1 MDKSRDYSNKTYK
14 KFSHSKNKSTPYE
27 VEQLLSVKNKTKTT
41 SDLIFEKITDLFT
54 ANGGNRLL
62 KNL

>member
-1 MDKSRDYSNKTYK
+1 MEKSMDYSNKTYK
-14 KFSHSKNKSTPYE
+14 KFSHCKNKSTPYE
-27 VEQLLSVKNKTKTT
+27 VEQLLSVKHKTKTN
-41 SDLIFEKITDLFT
+41 SDLIFDKITDLFT